1 MPMTRRI
8 VLLNALLIAGALLT
22 FGASAHGFLVRAV
35 PNDRAVLERSPARV
49 QYWFSESLEPAF
61 SSLTVRTPAGE
72 VIAEGGSDPDNSALL
87 TASLPPNLPDG
98 AYIADLRLAFASDGH
113 VIAETRVFF
122 VGAEVAGIGSGV
134 DASVNVIEAIWRAL
148 TAIGLIVSFGTVGL
162 YAWVLRPAWGSAA
175 HPAGGL
181 PPRVMNRLEL
191 ILAVA
196 LGVTLAAQI
205 AALLQQTMT
214 FFGVD
219 FGLVMSQS
227 LWGVVRSS
235 TFFGQV
241 WTARML
247 VVGLVAIMIAAG
259 WINRR
264 SQPELTRPMWSAA
277 VWGLALALGSMSV
290 VSHAPGS
297 RAAAWAAVFND
308 WAHLL
313 TIALWVGGLIA
324 LAAVLPAALRPLDR
338 EPARKALLA
347 ALRRFSPLAAAC
359 LFIVIATGAFSASLW
374 VRPADL
380 VTSTYGVTLLVKVA
394 LVAALI
400 GVGALHHAA
409 LNPLRFERWAGW
421 VERLGGWRR
430 TLPIEAAFGVLAVAG
445 AGWLTATPVPVPP
458 DALVAVAPL
467 AAEQTVDDLTIALS
481 ISPGGPGVNTFDVT
495 VNRGGEPVTDAR
507 VTMQA
512 ASPLRDVRGPWSALQ
527 PLDSGGY
534 TTVNADI
541 DREGLWWTLIDIA
554 TPDGETTRAAFTFD
568 VQPDAAVDATI
579 PLNVVQAGALA
590 LAIAALIAALRP
602 AWRALYRRLDLSPQ
616 AVTIAIVA
624 LIGSSAALLAGY
636 AFIAAENER
645 YFATINPPPQFINPT
660 LPDAESLERG
670 AELFASACAAWTPDS
685 PGWEALAL
693 RLDRTRD
700 EELFAFTRD
709 GFRGLPPCDTLS
721 DAQRWDVV
729 NYARF
734 VLRSG

>member
-1 MPMTRRI
+1 MTRRI
-8 VLLNALLIAGALLT
+8 LLLT
-22 FGASAHGFLVRAV
+22 VLVISGGLLSFGASAHGFLVRAV

-61 SSLTVRTPAGE
+61 SSLTVRTPSGE
-72 VIAEGGSDPDNSALL
+72 VIAEGGSDPDNTALL
-87 TASLPPNLPDG
+87 SATLPPNLPDG

-122 VGAEVAGIGSGV
+122 VGAEVAGVGSGV
-134 DASVNVIEAIWRAL
+134 ETGVNVIEAVWRAL
-148 TAIGLIVSFGTVGL
+148 TAIGLIVSFGAAGL

-175 HPAGGL
+175 HPAGAL
-181 PPRVMNRLEL
+181 PPRVMNRLTL
-191 ILAVA
+191 ILAVG
-196 LGVTLAAQI
+196 LGLTIIVQI
-205 AALLQQTMT
+205 AALLQQAVT

-219 FGLVMSQS
+219 FGLVLSQS

-247 VVGLVAIMIAAG
+247 VVMLCAVMIAAAF
-259 WINRR
+259 INRR

-277 VWGLALALGSMSV
+277 VWGLALALGSLSV

-297 RAAAWAAVFND
+297 RAAAWAAVIND

-324 LAAVLPAALRPLDR
+324 LVAVLPAALRPLDR
-338 EPARKALLA
+338 ESARKALLA

-359 LFIVIATGAFSASLW
+359 LFIVVATGVFSASLW
-374 VRPADL
+374 VRPASL
-380 VTSTYGVTLLVKVA
+380 VASSYGLSLLVKVA

-409 LNPLRFERWAGW
+409 LNPQRFERWAGW
-421 VERLGGWRR
+421 VDRLGGWRR
-430 TLPIEAAFGVLAVAG
+430 TLRIEAAFGVLALVG

-458 DALVAVAPL
+458 DALIAVAPL
-467 AAEQTVDDLTIALS
+467 TAEQTVDGLTVSLS
-481 ISPGGPGVNTFDVT
+481 ISPGGPGINTYDATVT
-495 VNRGGEPVTDAR
+495 RGGVPVTGAR
-507 VTMQA
+507 VTIQA
-512 ASPLRDVRGPWSALQ
+512 ASPERDMRAPWSAFE
-527 PLDSGGY
+527 PLDNGGY
-534 TTVNADI
+534 ATVNADI
-541 DREGLWWTLIDIA
+541 DRDGMWWTLIDVT
-554 TPDGETTRAAFTFD
+554 TPDGETARAAFTFD
-568 VQPDAAVDATI
+568 VTSDATI
-579 PLNVVQAGALA
+579 EAAIPLNPAQAGALV

-602 AWRALYRRLDLSPQ
+602 VWRALHRRLDLSPQ
-616 AVTIAIVA
+616 AVTLVIVT
-624 LIGSSAALLAGY
+624 LIGSGAALLAGY

-645 YFATINPPPQFINPT
+645 YLDTVNPPPQIVNPT
-660 LPDAESLERG
+660 LPDAGSLGRG
-670 AELFASACAAWTPDS
+670 AVLFDSACAGWIPDS
-685 PGWEALAL
+685 PGWEALTA

-700 EELFAFTRD
+700 EELFVFTRD
-709 GFRGLPPCDTLS
+709 GFRGLPPCATLT

-734 VLRSG
+734 VLRTG

>member
-1 MPMTRRI
+1 MTRRI
-8 VLLNALLIAGALLT
+8 LLLT
-22 FGASAHGFLVRAV
+22 VLVISGGLLSFGASAHGFLVRAV

-61 SSLTVRTPAGE
+61 SSLTVRTPSGE
-72 VIAEGGSDPDNSALL
+72 VIAEGGSDPDNTALL
-87 TASLPPNLPDG
+87 SATLPPNLPDG

-122 VGAEVAGIGSGV
+122 VGAEVAGVGSGV
-134 DASVNVIEAIWRAL
+134 ETGVNVIEAVWRAL
-148 TAIGLIVSFGTVGL
+148 TAIGLIVSFGAAGL

-175 HPAGGL
+175 HPAGAL
-181 PPRVMNRLEL
+181 PPRVMNRLTL
-191 ILAVA
+191 ILAVG
-196 LGVTLAAQI
+196 LGLTIIVQI
-205 AALLQQTMT
+205 AALLQQAVT

-219 FGLVMSQS
+219 FGLVLSQS

-247 VVGLVAIMIAAG
+247 VVMLCAVMIAAAF
-259 WINRR
+259 INRR

-277 VWGLALALGSMSV
+277 VWGLALALGSLSV

-297 RAAAWAAVFND
+297 RAAAWAAVIND

-324 LAAVLPAALRPLDR
+324 LVAVLPAALRPLDR
-338 EPARKALLA
+338 ESARKALLA

-359 LFIVIATGAFSASLW
+359 LFIVVATGVFSASLW
-374 VRPADL
+374 VRPASL
-380 VTSTYGVTLLVKVA
+380 VASSYGLSLLVKVA

-409 LNPLRFERWAGW
+409 LNPQRFERWAGW
-421 VERLGGWRR
+421 VDRLGGWRR
-430 TLPIEAAFGVLAVAG
+430 TLRIEAAFGVLALAG

-458 DALVAVAPL
+458 DALIAVAPL
-467 AAEQTVDDLTIALS
+467 TAEQTVDGLTVSLS
-481 ISPGGPGVNTFDVT
+481 ISPGGPGINTYDATVT
-495 VNRGGEPVTDAR
+495 RGGVPVTGAR
-507 VTMQA
+507 VTIQA
-512 ASPLRDVRGPWSALQ
+512 ASPERDMRAPWSAFE
-527 PLDSGGY
+527 PLDNGGY
-534 TTVNADI
+534 ATVNADI
-541 DREGLWWTLIDIA
+541 DRDGVWWTLIDVT
-554 TPDGETTRAAFTFD
+554 TPDGETARAAFTFD
-568 VQPDAAVDATI
+568 VTSDATI
-579 PLNVVQAGALA
+579 EAAIPLNPAQAGALV

-602 AWRALYRRLDLSPQ
+602 VWRALHRRLDLSPQ
-616 AVTIAIVA
+616 AVTLVIVT
-624 LIGSSAALLAGY
+624 LIGSGAALLAGY

-645 YFATINPPPQFINPT
+645 YLDTVNPPPQIVNPT
-660 LPDAESLERG
+660 LPDAGSLGRG
-670 AELFASACAAWTPDS
+670 AVLFDSACAGWIPDS
-685 PGWEALAL
+685 SGWEALTA

-709 GFRGLPPCDTLS
+709 GFRGLPPCATLT

-734 VLRSG
+734 VLRTG

>member
-1 MPMTRRI
+1 MTRRI
-8 VLLNALLIAGALLT
+8 LLLT
-22 FGASAHGFLVRAV
+22 VLVISGGLLSFGASAHGFLVRAV

-61 SSLTVRTPAGE
+61 SSLTVRTPSGE
-72 VIAEGGSDPDNSALL
+72 VIAEGGSDPDNTALL
-87 TASLPPNLPDG
+87 SATLPPNLPDG

-122 VGAEVAGIGSGV
+122 VGAEVAGVGSGV
-134 DASVNVIEAIWRAL
+134 ETGVNVIEAVWRAL
-148 TAIGLIVSFGTVGL
+148 TAIGLIVSFGAAGL

-175 HPAGGL
+175 HPAGAL
-181 PPRVMNRLEL
+181 PPRVMNRLTL
-191 ILAVA
+191 ILAVG
-196 LGVTLAAQI
+196 LGLTIIVQI
-205 AALLQQTMT
+205 AALLQQAVT

-219 FGLVMSQS
+219 FGLVLSQS

-247 VVGLVAIMIAAG
+247 VVMLCAVMIAAAF
-259 WINRR
+259 INRR

-277 VWGLALALGSMSV
+277 VWGLALALGSLSV

-297 RAAAWAAVFND
+297 RAAAWAAVIND

-324 LAAVLPAALRPLDR
+324 LVAVLPAALRPLDR
-338 EPARKALLA
+338 ESARKALLA

-359 LFIVIATGAFSASLW
+359 LFIVVATGVFSASLW
-374 VRPADL
+374 VRPASL
-380 VTSTYGVTLLVKVA
+380 VASSYGLSLLVKVA

-409 LNPLRFERWAGW
+409 LNPQRFERWAGW
-421 VERLGGWRR
+421 VDRLGGWRR
-430 TLPIEAAFGVLAVAG
+430 TLRIEAAFGVLALVG

-458 DALVAVAPL
+458 DALIAVAPL
-467 AAEQTVDDLTIALS
+467 TAEQTVDGLTVSLS
-481 ISPGGPGVNTFDVT
+481 ISPGGPGINTYDATVT
-495 VNRGGEPVTDAR
+495 RGGVPVTGAR
-507 VTMQA
+507 VTIQA
-512 ASPLRDVRGPWSALQ
+512 ASPERDMRAPWSAFE
-527 PLDSGGY
+527 PLDNGGY
-534 TTVNADI
+534 ATVNADI
-541 DREGLWWTLIDIA
+541 DRDGMWWTLIDVT
-554 TPDGETTRAAFTFD
+554 TPDGETARAAFTFD
-568 VQPDAAVDATI
+568 VTSDATI
-579 PLNVVQAGALA
+579 EAAIPLNPAQAGALV

-602 AWRALYRRLDLSPQ
+602 VWRALHRRLDLSPQ
-616 AVTIAIVA
+616 AVTLVIVT
-624 LIGSSAALLAGY
+624 LIGSGAALLAGY

-645 YFATINPPPQFINPT
+645 YLDTVNPPPQIVNPT
-660 LPDAESLERG
+660 LPDAGSLGRG
-670 AELFASACAAWTPDS
+670 AVLFDSACAGWIPDS
-685 PGWEALAL
+685 SGWEALTA

-700 EELFAFTRD
+700 EELFVFTRD
-709 GFRGLPPCDTLS
+709 GFRGLPPCATLT

-734 VLRSG
+734 VLRTG

>member
-1 MPMTRRI
+1 MTRRI
-8 VLLNALLIAGALLT
+8 LLLT
-22 FGASAHGFLVRAV
+22 VLVISGGLLSFGASAHGFLVRAV

-61 SSLTVRTPAGE
+61 SSLTVRTPSGE
-72 VIAEGGSDPDNSALL
+72 VIAEGGSDPDNTALL
-87 TASLPPNLPDG
+87 SATLPPNLPDG

-122 VGAEVAGIGSGV
+122 VGAEVAGVGSGV
-134 DASVNVIEAIWRAL
+134 ETGVNVIEAVWRAL
-148 TAIGLIVSFGTVGL
+148 TAIGLIVSFGAAGL

-175 HPAGGL
+175 HPAGAL
-181 PPRVMNRLEL
+181 PPRVMNRLTL
-191 ILAVA
+191 ILAVG
-196 LGVTLAAQI
+196 LGLTIIVQI
-205 AALLQQTMT
+205 AALLQQAVT

-219 FGLVMSQS
+219 FGLVLSQS

-247 VVGLVAIMIAAG
+247 VVMLCAVMIAAAF
-259 WINRR
+259 INRR

-277 VWGLALALGSMSV
+277 VWGLALALGSLSV

-297 RAAAWAAVFND
+297 RAAAWAAVIND

-324 LAAVLPAALRPLDR
+324 LVAVLPAALRPLDR
-338 EPARKALLA
+338 ESARKALLA

-359 LFIVIATGAFSASLW
+359 LFIVVATGVFSASLW
-374 VRPADL
+374 VRPASL
-380 VTSTYGVTLLVKVA
+380 VASSYGLSLLVKIA

-409 LNPLRFERWAGW
+409 LNPQRFERWAGW
-421 VERLGGWRR
+421 VDRLGGWRH
-430 TLPIEAAFGVLAVAG
+430 TLRIEAAFGVLALVG

-458 DALVAVAPL
+458 DALIAVAPL
-467 AAEQTVDDLTIALS
+467 TAEQTVDGLTVSLS
-481 ISPGGPGVNTFDVT
+481 ISPGGPGINTYDATVT
-495 VNRGGEPVTDAR
+495 RGGVPVTGAR
-507 VTMQA
+507 VTIQA
-512 ASPLRDVRGPWSALQ
+512 ASPERDMRAPWSAFE
-527 PLDSGGY
+527 PLDNGGY
-534 TTVNADI
+534 ATVNADI
-541 DREGLWWTLIDIA
+541 DRDGMWWTLIDVT
-554 TPDGETTRAAFTFD
+554 TPDGETARAAFTFD
-568 VQPDAAVDATI
+568 VTSDATI
-579 PLNVVQAGALA
+579 EAAIPLNPAQAGALV

-602 AWRALYRRLDLSPQ
+602 VWRALHRRLDLSPQ
-616 AVTIAIVA
+616 AVTLVIVT
-624 LIGSSAALLAGY
+624 LIGSGAALLAGY

-645 YFATINPPPQFINPT
+645 YLDTVNPPPQIVNPT
-660 LPDAESLERG
+660 LPDAGSLGRG
-670 AELFASACAAWTPDS
+670 AVLFDSACAGWIPDS
-685 PGWEALAL
+685 SGWEALTA

-709 GFRGLPPCDTLS
+709 GFRGLPPCATLT

-734 VLRSG
+734 VLRTG

>member
-1 MPMTRRI
+1 MTRRI
-8 VLLNALLIAGALLT
+8 LLLT
-22 FGASAHGFLVRAV
+22 VLVISGGLLSFGASAHGFLVRAV

-61 SSLTVRTPAGE
+61 SSLTVRTPSGE
-72 VIAEGGSDPDNSALL
+72 VIAEGGSDPDNTALL
-87 TASLPPNLPDG
+87 SATLPPNLPDG

-122 VGAEVAGIGSGV
+122 VGAEVAGVGSGV
-134 DASVNVIEAIWRAL
+134 ETGVNVIEAVWRAL
-148 TAIGLIVSFGTVGL
+148 TAIGLIVSFGAAGL

-175 HPAGGL
+175 HPAGAL
-181 PPRVMNRLEL
+181 PPRVMNRLTL
-191 ILAVA
+191 ILAVG
-196 LGVTLAAQI
+196 LGLTIIVQI
-205 AALLQQTMT
+205 AALLQQAVT

-219 FGLVMSQS
+219 FGLVLSQS

-247 VVGLVAIMIAAG
+247 VVMLCAVMIAAAF
-259 WINRR
+259 INRR

-277 VWGLALALGSMSV
+277 VWGLALALGSLSV

-297 RAAAWAAVFND
+297 RAAAWAAVIND

-324 LAAVLPAALRPLDR
+324 LVAVLPAALRPLDR
-338 EPARKALLA
+338 ESARKALLA

-359 LFIVIATGAFSASLW
+359 LFIVVATGVFSASLW
-374 VRPADL
+374 VRPASL
-380 VTSTYGVTLLVKVA
+380 VASSYGLSLLVKVA

-409 LNPLRFERWAGW
+409 LNPQRFERWAGW
-421 VERLGGWRR
+421 VDRLGGWRR
-430 TLPIEAAFGVLAVAG
+430 TLRIEAAFGVLALVG

-458 DALVAVAPL
+458 DALIAVAPL
-467 AAEQTVDDLTIALS
+467 TAEQTVDGLTVSLS
-481 ISPGGPGVNTFDVT
+481 ISPGGPGINTYDATVT
-495 VNRGGEPVTDAR
+495 RGGVPVTGAR
-507 VTMQA
+507 VTIQA
-512 ASPLRDVRGPWSALQ
+512 ASPERDMRAPWSAFE
-527 PLDSGGY
+527 PLDNGGY
-534 TTVNADI
+534 ATVNADI
-541 DREGLWWTLIDIA
+541 DRDGVWWTLIDVA
-554 TPDGETTRAAFTFD
+554 TPDGETARAAFTFD
-568 VQPDAAVDATI
+568 VTSDATI
-579 PLNVVQAGALA
+579 EAAIPLNPAQAGALV

-602 AWRALYRRLDLSPQ
+602 VWRALHRRLDLSPQ
-616 AVTIAIVA
+616 AVTLVIVT
-624 LIGSSAALLAGY
+624 LIGSGAALLAGY

-645 YFATINPPPQFINPT
+645 YLDTVNPPPQIVNPT
-660 LPDAESLERG
+660 LPDAGSLGRG
-670 AELFASACAAWTPDS
+670 AVLFDSACAGWIPDS
-685 PGWEALAL
+685 PGWEALTA

-700 EELFAFTRD
+700 EELFVFTRD
-709 GFRGLPPCDTLS
+709 GFRGLPPCATLT

-734 VLRSG
+734 VLRTG

>member
-1 MPMTRRI
+1 MTRRI
-8 VLLNALLIAGALLT
+8 LLLT
-22 FGASAHGFLVRAV
+22 VLVISGGLLSFGASAHGFLVRAV

-61 SSLTVRTPAGE
+61 SSLTVRTPSGE
-72 VIAEGGSDPDNSALL
+72 VIAEGGSDPDNTALL
-87 TASLPPNLPDG
+87 SATLPPNLPDG

-122 VGAEVAGIGSGV
+122 VGAEVAGVGSGV
-134 DASVNVIEAIWRAL
+134 ETGVNVIEAVWRAL
-148 TAIGLIVSFGTVGL
+148 TAIGLIVSFGAAGL

-175 HPAGGL
+175 HPAGAL
-181 PPRVMNRLEL
+181 PPRVMNRLTL
-191 ILAVA
+191 ILAVG
-196 LGVTLAAQI
+196 LGLTIIVQI
-205 AALLQQTMT
+205 AALLQQAVT

-219 FGLVMSQS
+219 FGLVLSQS

-247 VVGLVAIMIAAG
+247 VVMLCAVMIAAAF
-259 WINRR
+259 INRR

-277 VWGLALALGSMSV
+277 VWGLALALGSLSV

-297 RAAAWAAVFND
+297 RAAAWAAVIND

-324 LAAVLPAALRPLDR
+324 LVAVLPAALRPLDR
-338 EPARKALLA
+338 ESARKALLA

-359 LFIVIATGAFSASLW
+359 LFIVVATGVFSASLW
-374 VRPADL
+374 VRPASL
-380 VTSTYGVTLLVKVA
+380 VASSYGLSLLVKVA

-409 LNPLRFERWAGW
+409 LNPQRFERWAGW
-421 VERLGGWRR
+421 VDRLGGWRR
-430 TLPIEAAFGVLAVAG
+430 TLRIEAAFGVLALAG

-458 DALVAVAPL
+458 DALIAVAPL
-467 AAEQTVDDLTIALS
+467 TAEQTVDGLTVSLS
-481 ISPGGPGVNTFDVT
+481 ISPGGPGINTYDATVT
-495 VNRGGEPVTDAR
+495 RGGVPVTGAR
-507 VTMQA
+507 VTIQA
-512 ASPLRDVRGPWSALQ
+512 ASPERDMRAPWSAFE
-527 PLDSGGY
+527 PLDNGGY
-534 TTVNADI
+534 ATVNADI
-541 DREGLWWTLIDIA
+541 DRDGMWWTLIDVT
-554 TPDGETTRAAFTFD
+554 TPDGETARAAFTFD
-568 VQPDAAVDATI
+568 VTSDATI
-579 PLNVVQAGALA
+579 EAAIPLNPAQAGALV

-602 AWRALYRRLDLSPQ
+602 VWRALHRRLDLSPQ
-616 AVTIAIVA
+616 AVTLVIVT
-624 LIGSSAALLAGY
+624 LIGSGAALLAGY

-645 YFATINPPPQFINPT
+645 YLDTVNPPPQIVNPT
-660 LPDAESLERG
+660 LPDAGSLGRG
-670 AELFASACAAWTPDS
+670 AVLFDSACAGWIPDS
-685 PGWEALAL
+685 SGWEALTA

-709 GFRGLPPCDTLS
+709 GFRGLPPCATLT

-734 VLRSG
+734 VLRTG

>member
-1 MPMTRRI
+1 MTRRI
-8 VLLNALLIAGALLT
+8 LLLT
-22 FGASAHGFLVRAV
+22 VLVISGGLLSFGASAHGFLVRAV

-61 SSLTVRTPAGE
+61 SSLTVRTPSGE
-72 VIAEGGSDPDNSALL
+72 VIAEGGSDPDNTALL
-87 TASLPPNLPDG
+87 SATLPPNLPDG

-122 VGAEVAGIGSGV
+122 VGAEVAGVGSGV
-134 DASVNVIEAIWRAL
+134 ETGVNVIEAVWRAL
-148 TAIGLIVSFGTVGL
+148 TAIGLIVSFGAAGL

-175 HPAGGL
+175 HPAGAL
-181 PPRVMNRLEL
+181 PPRVMNRLTL
-191 ILAVA
+191 ILAVG
-196 LGVTLAAQI
+196 LGLTIIVQI
-205 AALLQQTMT
+205 AALLQQAVT

-219 FGLVMSQS
+219 FGLVLSQS

-247 VVGLVAIMIAAG
+247 VVMLCAVMIAAAF
-259 WINRR
+259 INRR

-277 VWGLALALGSMSV
+277 VWGLALALGSLSV

-297 RAAAWAAVFND
+297 RAAAWAAVIND

-324 LAAVLPAALRPLDR
+324 LVAVLPAALRPLDR
-338 EPARKALLA
+338 ESARKALLA

-359 LFIVIATGAFSASLW
+359 LFIVVATGVFSASLW
-374 VRPADL
+374 VRPASL
-380 VTSTYGVTLLVKVA
+380 VASSYGLSLLVKVA

-409 LNPLRFERWAGW
+409 LNPQRFERWAGW
-421 VERLGGWRR
+421 VDRLGGWRH
-430 TLPIEAAFGVLAVAG
+430 TLRIEAAFGVLALAG

-458 DALVAVAPL
+458 DALIAVAPL
-467 AAEQTVDDLTIALS
+467 TAEQTVDGLTVSLS
-481 ISPGGPGVNTFDVT
+481 ISPGGPGINTYDATVT
-495 VNRGGEPVTDAR
+495 RGGVPVTGAR
-507 VTMQA
+507 VTIQA
-512 ASPLRDVRGPWSALQ
+512 ASPERDMRAPWSAFE
-527 PLDSGGY
+527 PLDNGGY
-534 TTVNADI
+534 ATVNADI
-541 DREGLWWTLIDIA
+541 DRDGVWWTLIDVT
-554 TPDGETTRAAFTFD
+554 TPDGETARAAFTFD
-568 VQPDAAVDATI
+568 VTSDATI
-579 PLNVVQAGALA
+579 EAAIPLNPAQAGALV

-602 AWRALYRRLDLSPQ
+602 VWRALHRRLDLSPQ
-616 AVTIAIVA
+616 AVTLVIVT
-624 LIGSSAALLAGY
+624 LIGSGAALLAGY

-645 YFATINPPPQFINPT
+645 YLDTVNPPPQIVNPT
-660 LPDAESLERG
+660 LPDAGSLGRG
-670 AELFASACAAWTPDS
+670 AVLFDSACAGWIPDS
-685 PGWEALAL
+685 SGWEALTA

-709 GFRGLPPCDTLS
+709 GFRGLPPCATLT

-734 VLRSG
+734 VLRTG

>member
-1 MPMTRRI
+1 MTRRI
-8 VLLNALLIAGALLT
+8 LLLT
-22 FGASAHGFLVRAV
+22 VLVISGGLLSFGASAHGFLVRAV

-61 SSLTVRTPAGE
+61 SSLTVRTPSGE
-72 VIAEGGSDPDNSALL
+72 VIAEGGSDPDNTALL
-87 TASLPPNLPDG
+87 SATLPPNLPDG

-122 VGAEVAGIGSGV
+122 VGAEVAGVGSGV
-134 DASVNVIEAIWRAL
+134 ETGVNVIEAVWRAL
-148 TAIGLIVSFGTVGL
+148 TAIGLIVSFGAAGL

-175 HPAGGL
+175 HPAGAL
-181 PPRVMNRLEL
+181 PPRVMNRLTL
-191 ILAVA
+191 ILAVG
-196 LGVTLAAQI
+196 LGLTIIVQI
-205 AALLQQTMT
+205 AALLQQAVT

-219 FGLVMSQS
+219 FGLVLSQS

-247 VVGLVAIMIAAG
+247 VVMLCAVMIAAAF
-259 WINRR
+259 INRR

-277 VWGLALALGSMSV
+277 VWGLALALGSLSV

-297 RAAAWAAVFND
+297 RAAAWAAVIND

-324 LAAVLPAALRPLDR
+324 LVAVLPAALRPLDR
-338 EPARKALLA
+338 ESARKALLA

-359 LFIVIATGAFSASLW
+359 LFIVVATGVFSASLW
-374 VRPADL
+374 VRPASL
-380 VTSTYGVTLLVKVA
+380 VASSYGLSLLVKVA

-409 LNPLRFERWAGW
+409 LNPQRFERWAGW
-421 VERLGGWRR
+421 VDRLGGWRH
-430 TLPIEAAFGVLAVAG
+430 TLRIEAAFGVLALVG

-458 DALVAVAPL
+458 DALIAVAPL
-467 AAEQTVDDLTIALS
+467 TAEQTVDGLTVSLS
-481 ISPGGPGVNTFDVT
+481 ISPGGPGINTYDATVT
-495 VNRGGEPVTDAR
+495 RGGVPVTGAR
-507 VTMQA
+507 VTIQA
-512 ASPLRDVRGPWSALQ
+512 ASPERDMRAPWSAFE
-527 PLDSGGY
+527 PLDNGGY
-534 TTVNADI
+534 ATVNADI
-541 DREGLWWTLIDIA
+541 DRDGMWWTLIDVT
-554 TPDGETTRAAFTFD
+554 TPDGETARAAFTFD
-568 VQPDAAVDATI
+568 VTSDATI
-579 PLNVVQAGALA
+579 EAAIPLNPAQAGALV

-602 AWRALYRRLDLSPQ
+602 VWRALHRRLDLSPQ
-616 AVTIAIVA
+616 AVTLVIVT
-624 LIGSSAALLAGY
+624 LIGSGAALLAGY

-645 YFATINPPPQFINPT
+645 YLDTVNPPPQIVNPT
-660 LPDAESLERG
+660 LPDAGSLGRG
-670 AELFASACAAWTPDS
+670 AVLFDSACAGWIPDS
-685 PGWEALAL
+685 SGWEALTA

-709 GFRGLPPCDTLS
+709 GFRGLPPCATLT

-734 VLRSG
+734 VLRTG

>member
-1 MPMTRRI
+1 MTRRI
-8 VLLNALLIAGALLT
+8 LLLT
-22 FGASAHGFLVRAV
+22 VLVISGGLLSFRASAHGFLVRAV

-61 SSLTVRTPAGE
+61 SSLTVRTPSGE
-72 VIAEGGSDPDNSALL
+72 VIAEGGSDPDNTALL
-87 TASLPPNLPDG
+87 SATLPPNLPDG

-122 VGAEVAGIGSGV
+122 VGAEVAGVGSGV
-134 DASVNVIEAIWRAL
+134 ETGVNVIEAVWRAL
-148 TAIGLIVSFGTVGL
+148 TAIGLIVSFGAAGL

-175 HPAGGL
+175 HPAGAL
-181 PPRVMNRLEL
+181 PPRVMNRLTL
-191 ILAVA
+191 ILAVG
-196 LGVTLAAQI
+196 LGLTIIVQI
-205 AALLQQTMT
+205 AALLQQAVT

-219 FGLVMSQS
+219 FGLVLSQS

-247 VVGLVAIMIAAG
+247 VVMLCAVMIAAAF
-259 WINRR
+259 INRR

-277 VWGLALALGSMSV
+277 VWGLALALGSLSV

-297 RAAAWAAVFND
+297 RAAAWAAVIND

-324 LAAVLPAALRPLDR
+324 LVAVLPAALRPLDR
-338 EPARKALLA
+338 ESARKALLA

-359 LFIVIATGAFSASLW
+359 LFIVVATGVFSASLW
-374 VRPADL
+374 VRPASL
-380 VTSTYGVTLLVKVA
+380 VASSYGLSLLVKIA

-409 LNPLRFERWAGW
+409 LNPQRFERWAGW
-421 VERLGGWRR
+421 VDRLGGWRH
-430 TLPIEAAFGVLAVAG
+430 TLRIEAAFGVLALAG

-458 DALVAVAPL
+458 DALIAVAPL
-467 AAEQTVDDLTIALS
+467 TAEQTVDGLTVSLS
-481 ISPGGPGVNTFDVT
+481 ISPGGPGINTYDATVT
-495 VNRGGEPVTDAR
+495 RGGVPVTGAR
-507 VTMQA
+507 VTIQA
-512 ASPLRDVRGPWSALQ
+512 ASPERDMRAPWSAFE
-527 PLDSGGY
+527 PLDNGGY
-534 TTVNADI
+534 ATVNADI
-541 DREGLWWTLIDIA
+541 DRDGVWWTLIDVT
-554 TPDGETTRAAFTFD
+554 TPDGETARAAFTFD
-568 VQPDAAVDATI
+568 VTSDATI
-579 PLNVVQAGALA
+579 EAAIPLNPAQAGALV

-602 AWRALYRRLDLSPQ
+602 VWRALHRRLDLSPQ
-616 AVTIAIVA
+616 AVTLVIVT
-624 LIGSSAALLAGY
+624 LIGSGAALLAGY

-645 YFATINPPPQFINPT
+645 YLDTVNPPPQIVNPT
-660 LPDAESLERG
+660 RPDAGSLGRG
-670 AELFASACAAWTPDS
+670 AVLFDSACAGWIPDS
-685 PGWEALAL
+685 PGWEALTA

-700 EELFAFTRD
+700 EELFVFTRD
-709 GFRGLPPCDTLS
+709 GFRGLPPCATLT

-734 VLRSG
+734 VLRTG

>member
-1 MPMTRRI
+1 MTRRI
-8 VLLNALLIAGALLT
+8 LLLT
-22 FGASAHGFLVRAV
+22 VLVISGGLLSFGASAHGFLVRAV

-61 SSLTVRTPAGE
+61 SSLTVRTPSGE
-72 VIAEGGSDPDNSALL
+72 VIAEGGSDPDNTALL
-87 TASLPPNLPDG
+87 SATLPPNLPDG

-122 VGAEVAGIGSGV
+122 VGAEVAGVGSGV
-134 DASVNVIEAIWRAL
+134 ETGVNVIEAVWRAL
-148 TAIGLIVSFGTVGL
+148 TAIGLIVSFGAAGL

-175 HPAGGL
+175 HPAGAL
-181 PPRVMNRLEL
+181 PPRVMNRLTL
-191 ILAVA
+191 ILAVG
-196 LGVTLAAQI
+196 LGLTIIVQI
-205 AALLQQTMT
+205 AALLQQAVT

-219 FGLVMSQS
+219 FGLVLSQS

-247 VVGLVAIMIAAG
+247 VVMLCAVMIAAAF
-259 WINRR
+259 INRR

-277 VWGLALALGSMSV
+277 VWGLALALGSLSV

-297 RAAAWAAVFND
+297 RAAAWAAVIND

-324 LAAVLPAALRPLDR
+324 LVAVLPAALRPLDR
-338 EPARKALLA
+338 ESARKALLA

-359 LFIVIATGAFSASLW
+359 LFIVVATGVFSASLW
-374 VRPADL
+374 VRPASL
-380 VTSTYGVTLLVKVA
+380 VASSYGLSLLVKVA

-409 LNPLRFERWAGW
+409 LNPQRFERWAGW
-421 VERLGGWRR
+421 VDRLGGWRR
-430 TLPIEAAFGVLAVAG
+430 TLRIEAAFGVLALVG

-458 DALVAVAPL
+458 DALIAVAPL
-467 AAEQTVDDLTIALS
+467 TAEQTVDGLTVSLS
-481 ISPGGPGVNTFDVT
+481 ISPGGPGINTYDATVT
-495 VNRGGEPVTDAR
+495 RGGVPVTGAR
-507 VTMQA
+507 VTIQA
-512 ASPLRDVRGPWSALQ
+512 ASPERDMRAPWSAFE
-527 PLDSGGY
+527 PLDNGGY
-534 TTVNADI
+534 ATVNADI
-541 DREGLWWTLIDIA
+541 DRDGVWWTLIDVT
-554 TPDGETTRAAFTFD
+554 TPDGETARAAFTFD
-568 VQPDAAVDATI
+568 VTSDATI
-579 PLNVVQAGALA
+579 EAAIPLNPAQAGALV

-602 AWRALYRRLDLSPQ
+602 VWRALHRRLDLSPQ
-616 AVTIAIVA
+616 AVTLVIVT
-624 LIGSSAALLAGY
+624 LIGSGAALLAGY

-645 YFATINPPPQFINPT
+645 YLDTVNPPPQIVNPT
-660 LPDAESLERG
+660 LPDAGSLGRG
-670 AELFASACAAWTPDS
+670 AVLFDSACAGWIPDS
-685 PGWEALAL
+685 PGWEALTA

-700 EELFAFTRD
+700 EELFVFTRD
-709 GFRGLPPCDTLS
+709 GFRGLPPCATLT

-734 VLRSG
+734 VLRTG

>member
-1 MPMTRRI
+1 MTRRT
-8 VLLNALLIAGALLT
+8 VLLTVLLIAGGLLS

-61 SSLTVRTPAGE
+61 SSLTVRTPAGD
-72 VIAEGGSDPDNSALL
+72 VIAEGGSDPDNTALL
-87 TASLPPNLPDG
+87 AATLPPNLPDG

-122 VGAEVAGIGSGV
+122 VGGEVAGVGSGV
-134 DASVNVIEAIWRAL
+134 DASVNVVEAVWRAL
-148 TAIGLIVSFGTVGL
+148 TAIGLIVSFGAVGL

-175 HPAGGL
+175 HQAGGL
-181 PPRVMNRLEL
+181 PPRVMNRLTL
-191 ILAVA
+191 ILAA
-196 LGVTLAAQI
+196 GLGMTIAAQI
-205 AALLQQTMT
+205 AALLQQSVT

-219 FGLVMSQS
+219 FGLVLSQS

-247 VVGLVAIMIAAG
+247 VIVVCVVMIAAA

-324 LAAVLPAALRPLDR
+324 LAAVLPEALRPLDR
-338 EPARKALLA
+338 EAARKALLA

-359 LFIVIATGAFSASLW
+359 LFIVIATGVFSASLW

-380 VTSTYGVTLLVKVA
+380 VTSVYGLSLLVKLA

-409 LNPLRFERWAGW
+409 LNPQRFDRWAGW
-421 VERLGGWRR
+421 VERIGGWRR
-430 TLPIEAAFGVLAVAG
+430 TLRIEAAFGVLALAG

-458 DALVAVAPL
+458 DALVVVAPL
-467 AAEQTVDDLTIALS
+467 TAQQTVEELSVSLS
-481 ISPGGPGVNTFDVT
+481 ISPGGPGINTFDATVT
-495 VNRGGEPVTDAR
+495 RGGQPVTDAR

-512 ASPLRDVRGPWSALQ
+512 ASPERDVRAPWSPFE

-534 TTVNADI
+534 ATVNADI
-541 DREGLWWTLIDIA
+541 DREGAWWTLIDIA
-554 TPDGETTRAAFTFD
+554 TLDGETTRAAFTFD
-568 VQPDAAVDATI
+568 VEPDAAIEANI
-579 PLNVVQAGALA
+579 PLNLVQAGGLA

-602 AWRALYRRLDLSPQ
+602 VWRALYRRLDLSPQ
-616 AVTIAIVA
+616 AVTIVIVA
-624 LIGSSAALLAGY
+624 LIGSGAALMAGY

-645 YFATINPPPQFINPT
+645 YFATVNPPPQIANPT
-660 LPDAESLERG
+660 LPDAASLERG
-670 AELFASACAAWTPDS
+670 AQLFNSACATWSPES
-685 PGWEALAL
+685 PGWEALAI

-709 GFRGLPPCDTLS
+709 GFRGLPPCDTLT

-734 VLRSG
+734 VLRTG

>member
-1 MPMTRRI
+1 MTRRI
-8 VLLNALLIAGALLT
+8 LLLT
-22 FGASAHGFLVRAV
+22 VLVISGGLLSFGASAHGFLVRAV

-61 SSLTVRTPAGE
+61 SSLTVRTPSGE
-72 VIAEGGSDPDNSALL
+72 VIAEGGSDPDNTALL
-87 TASLPPNLPDG
+87 SATLPPNLPDG

-122 VGAEVAGIGSGV
+122 VGAEVAGVGSGV
-134 DASVNVIEAIWRAL
+134 ETGVNVIEAVWRAL
-148 TAIGLIVSFGTVGL
+148 TAIGLIVSFGAAGL

-175 HPAGGL
+175 HPAGAL
-181 PPRVMNRLEL
+181 PPRVMNRLTL
-191 ILAVA
+191 ILAVG
-196 LGVTLAAQI
+196 LGLTIIVQI
-205 AALLQQTMT
+205 AALLQQAVT

-219 FGLVMSQS
+219 FGLVLSQS

-247 VVGLVAIMIAAG
+247 VVMLCAVMIAAAF
-259 WINRR
+259 INRR

-277 VWGLALALGSMSV
+277 VWGLALALGSLSV

-297 RAAAWAAVFND
+297 RAAAWAAVIND

-324 LAAVLPAALRPLDR
+324 LVAVLPAALRPLDR
-338 EPARKALLA
+338 ESARKALLA

-359 LFIVIATGAFSASLW
+359 LFIVVATGVFSASLW
-374 VRPADL
+374 VRPASL
-380 VTSTYGVTLLVKVA
+380 VASSYGLSLLVKVA

-409 LNPLRFERWAGW
+409 LNPQRFERWAGW
-421 VERLGGWRR
+421 VDRLGGWRH
-430 TLPIEAAFGVLAVAG
+430 TLRIEAAFGVLALAG

-458 DALVAVAPL
+458 DALIAVAPL
-467 AAEQTVDDLTIALS
+467 TAEQTVDGLTVSLS
-481 ISPGGPGVNTFDVT
+481 ISPGGPGINTYDATVT
-495 VNRGGEPVTDAR
+495 RGGVPVTGAR
-507 VTMQA
+507 VTIQA
-512 ASPLRDVRGPWSALQ
+512 ASPERDMRAPWSAFE
-527 PLDSGGY
+527 PLDNGGY
-534 TTVNADI
+534 ATVNADI
-541 DREGLWWTLIDIA
+541 DRDGVWWTLIDVT
-554 TPDGETTRAAFTFD
+554 TPDGETARAAFTFD
-568 VQPDAAVDATI
+568 VTSDATI
-579 PLNVVQAGALA
+579 EAAIPLNPAQAGALV

-602 AWRALYRRLDLSPQ
+602 VWRALHRRLDLSPQ
-616 AVTIAIVA
+616 AVTLVIVT
-624 LIGSSAALLAGY
+624 LIGSGAALLAGY

-645 YFATINPPPQFINPT
+645 YLDTVNPPPQIVNPT
-660 LPDAESLERG
+660 LPDAGSLGRG
-670 AELFASACAAWTPDS
+670 AVLFDSACAGWIPDS
-685 PGWEALAL
+685 PGWEALTA

-709 GFRGLPPCDTLS
+709 GFRGLPPCATLT

-734 VLRSG
+734 VLRTG

>member
-1 MPMTRRI
+1 MTRRI
-8 VLLNALLIAGALLT
+8 LLLT
-22 FGASAHGFLVRAV
+22 VLVISGGLLSFRASAHGFLVRAV

-61 SSLTVRTPAGE
+61 SSLTVRTPSGE
-72 VIAEGGSDPDNSALL
+72 VIAEGGSDPDNTALL
-87 TASLPPNLPDG
+87 SATLPPNLPDG

-122 VGAEVAGIGSGV
+122 VGAEVAGVGSGV
-134 DASVNVIEAIWRAL
+134 ETGVNVIEAVWRAL
-148 TAIGLIVSFGTVGL
+148 TAIGLIVSFGAAGL

-175 HPAGGL
+175 HPAGAL
-181 PPRVMNRLEL
+181 PPRVMNRLTL
-191 ILAVA
+191 ILAVG
-196 LGVTLAAQI
+196 LGLTIIVQI
-205 AALLQQTMT
+205 AALLQQAVT

-219 FGLVMSQS
+219 FGLVLSQS

-247 VVGLVAIMIAAG
+247 VVMLCAVMIAAAF
-259 WINRR
+259 INRR

-277 VWGLALALGSMSV
+277 VWGLALALGSLSV

-297 RAAAWAAVFND
+297 RAAAWAAVIND

-324 LAAVLPAALRPLDR
+324 LVAVLPAALRPLDR
-338 EPARKALLA
+338 ESARKALLA

-359 LFIVIATGAFSASLW
+359 LFIVVATGVFSASLW
-374 VRPADL
+374 VRPASL
-380 VTSTYGVTLLVKVA
+380 VASSYGLSLLVKVA

-409 LNPLRFERWAGW
+409 LNPQRFERWAGW
-421 VERLGGWRR
+421 VDRLGGWRR
-430 TLPIEAAFGVLAVAG
+430 TLRIEAAFGVLALAG

-458 DALVAVAPL
+458 DALIAVAPL
-467 AAEQTVDDLTIALS
+467 TAEQTVDGLTVSLS
-481 ISPGGPGVNTFDVT
+481 ISPGGPGINTYDATVT
-495 VNRGGEPVTDAR
+495 RGGVPVTGAR
-507 VTMQA
+507 VTIQA
-512 ASPLRDVRGPWSALQ
+512 ASPERDMRAPWSAFE
-527 PLDSGGY
+527 PLDNGGY
-534 TTVNADI
+534 ATVNADI
-541 DREGLWWTLIDIA
+541 DRDGVWWTLIDVT
-554 TPDGETTRAAFTFD
+554 TPDGETARAAFTFD
-568 VQPDAAVDATI
+568 VTSDATI
-579 PLNVVQAGALA
+579 EAAIPLNPAQAGALV

-602 AWRALYRRLDLSPQ
+602 VWRALHRRLDLSPQ
-616 AVTIAIVA
+616 AVTLVIVT
-624 LIGSSAALLAGY
+624 LIGSGAALLAGY

-645 YFATINPPPQFINPT
+645 YLDTVNPPPQIVNPT
-660 LPDAESLERG
+660 LPDAGSLGRG
-670 AELFASACAAWTPDS
+670 AVLFDSACAGWIPDS
-685 PGWEALAL
+685 SGWEALTA

-709 GFRGLPPCDTLS
+709 GFRGLPPCATLT

-734 VLRSG
+734 VLRTG

>member
-1 MPMTRRI
+1 MTRRI
-8 VLLNALLIAGALLT
+8 LLLT
-22 FGASAHGFLVRAV
+22 VLVISGGLLSFGASAHGFLVRAV

-61 SSLTVRTPAGE
+61 SSLTVRTPSGE
-72 VIAEGGSDPDNSALL
+72 VIAEGGSDPDNTALL
-87 TASLPPNLPDG
+87 SATLPPNLPDG

-122 VGAEVAGIGSGV
+122 VGAEVAGVGSGV
-134 DASVNVIEAIWRAL
+134 ETGVNVIEAVWRAL
-148 TAIGLIVSFGTVGL
+148 TAIGLIVSFGAAGL

-175 HPAGGL
+175 HPAGAL
-181 PPRVMNRLEL
+181 PPRVMNRLTL
-191 ILAVA
+191 ILAVG
-196 LGVTLAAQI
+196 LGLTIIVQI
-205 AALLQQTMT
+205 AALLQQAVT

-219 FGLVMSQS
+219 FGLVLSQS

-247 VVGLVAIMIAAG
+247 VVMLCAVMIAAAF
-259 WINRR
+259 INRR

-277 VWGLALALGSMSV
+277 VWGLALALGSLSV

-297 RAAAWAAVFND
+297 RAAAWAAVIND

-324 LAAVLPAALRPLDR
+324 LVAVLPAALRPLDR
-338 EPARKALLA
+338 ESARKALLA

-359 LFIVIATGAFSASLW
+359 LFIVVATGVFSASLW
-374 VRPADL
+374 VRPASL
-380 VTSTYGVTLLVKVA
+380 VASSYGLSLLVKIA

-409 LNPLRFERWAGW
+409 LNPQRFERWAGW
-421 VERLGGWRR
+421 VDRLGGWRH
-430 TLPIEAAFGVLAVAG
+430 TLRIEAAFGVLALAG

-458 DALVAVAPL
+458 DALIAVAPL
-467 AAEQTVDDLTIALS
+467 TAEQTVDGLTVSLS
-481 ISPGGPGVNTFDVT
+481 ISPGGPGINTYDATVT
-495 VNRGGEPVTDAR
+495 RGGVPVTGAR
-507 VTMQA
+507 VTIQA
-512 ASPLRDVRGPWSALQ
+512 ASPERDMRAPWSAFE
-527 PLDSGGY
+527 PLDNGGY
-534 TTVNADI
+534 ATVNADI
-541 DREGLWWTLIDIA
+541 DRDGVWWTLIDVT
-554 TPDGETTRAAFTFD
+554 TPDGETARAAFTFD
-568 VQPDAAVDATI
+568 VTSDATI
-579 PLNVVQAGALA
+579 EAAIPLNPAQAGALV

-602 AWRALYRRLDLSPQ
+602 VWRALHRRLDLSPQ
-616 AVTIAIVA
+616 AVTLVIVT
-624 LIGSSAALLAGY
+624 LIGSGAALLAGY

-645 YFATINPPPQFINPT
+645 YLDTVNPPPQIVNPT
-660 LPDAESLERG
+660 LPDAGSLGRG
-670 AELFASACAAWTPDS
+670 AVLFDSACAGWIPDS
-685 PGWEALAL
+685 PGWEALTA

-700 EELFAFTRD
+700 EELFVFTRD
-709 GFRGLPPCDTLS
+709 GFRGLPPCATLT

-734 VLRSG
+734 VLRTG

>member
-1 MPMTRRI
+1 MTRRI
-8 VLLNALLIAGALLT
+8 LLLT
-22 FGASAHGFLVRAV
+22 VLVISGGLLSFGASAHGFLVRAV

-61 SSLTVRTPAGE
+61 SSLTVRTPSGE
-72 VIAEGGSDPDNSALL
+72 VIAEGGSDPDNTALL
-87 TASLPPNLPDG
+87 SATLPPNLPDG

-122 VGAEVAGIGSGV
+122 VGAEVAGVGSGV
-134 DASVNVIEAIWRAL
+134 ETGVNVIEAVWRAL
-148 TAIGLIVSFGTVGL
+148 TAIGLIVSFGAAGL

-175 HPAGGL
+175 HPAGAL
-181 PPRVMNRLEL
+181 PPRVMNRLTL
-191 ILAVA
+191 ILAVG
-196 LGVTLAAQI
+196 LGLTIIVQI
-205 AALLQQTMT
+205 AALLQQAVT

-219 FGLVMSQS
+219 FGLVLSQS

-247 VVGLVAIMIAAG
+247 VVMLCAVMIAAAF
-259 WINRR
+259 INRR

-277 VWGLALALGSMSV
+277 VWGLALALGSLSV

-297 RAAAWAAVFND
+297 RAAAWAAVIND

-324 LAAVLPAALRPLDR
+324 LVAVLPAALRPLDR
-338 EPARKALLA
+338 ESARKALLA

-359 LFIVIATGAFSASLW
+359 LFIVVATGVFSASLW
-374 VRPADL
+374 VRPASL
-380 VTSTYGVTLLVKVA
+380 VASSYGLSLLVKVA

-409 LNPLRFERWAGW
+409 LNPQRFERWAGW
-421 VERLGGWRR
+421 VDRLGGWRR
-430 TLPIEAAFGVLAVAG
+430 TLRIEAAFGVLALAG

-458 DALVAVAPL
+458 DALIAVAPL
-467 AAEQTVDDLTIALS
+467 TAEQTVDGLTVSLS
-481 ISPGGPGVNTFDVT
+481 ISPGGPGINTYDATVT
-495 VNRGGEPVTDAR
+495 RGGVPVTGAR
-507 VTMQA
+507 VTIQA
-512 ASPLRDVRGPWSALQ
+512 ASPERDMRAPWSAFE
-527 PLDSGGY
+527 PLDNGGY
-534 TTVNADI
+534 ATVNADI
-541 DREGLWWTLIDIA
+541 DRDGMWWTLIDVT
-554 TPDGETTRAAFTFD
+554 TPDGETARAAFTFD
-568 VQPDAAVDATI
+568 VTSDATI
-579 PLNVVQAGALA
+579 EAAIPLNPAQAGALV

-602 AWRALYRRLDLSPQ
+602 VWRALHRRLDLSPQ
-616 AVTIAIVA
+616 AVTLVIVT
-624 LIGSSAALLAGY
+624 LIGSGAALLAGY

-645 YFATINPPPQFINPT
+645 YLDTVNPPPQIVNPT
-660 LPDAESLERG
+660 LPDAGSLGRG
-670 AELFASACAAWTPDS
+670 AVLFDSACAGWIPDS
-685 PGWEALAL
+685 PGWEALTA

-709 GFRGLPPCDTLS
+709 GFRGLPPCATLT

-734 VLRSG
+734 VLRTG

>member
-1 MPMTRRI
+1 MTRRI
-8 VLLNALLIAGALLT
+8 LLLT
-22 FGASAHGFLVRAV
+22 VLVISGGLLSFGASAHGFLVRAV

-61 SSLTVRTPAGE
+61 SSLTVRTPSGE
-72 VIAEGGSDPDNSALL
+72 VIAEGGSDPDNTALL
-87 TASLPPNLPDG
+87 SATLPPNLPDG

-122 VGAEVAGIGSGV
+122 VGAEVAGVGSGV
-134 DASVNVIEAIWRAL
+134 ETGVNVIEAVWRAL
-148 TAIGLIVSFGTVGL
+148 TAIGLIVSFGAAGL

-175 HPAGGL
+175 HPAGAL
-181 PPRVMNRLEL
+181 PPRVMNRLTL
-191 ILAVA
+191 ILAVG
-196 LGVTLAAQI
+196 LGLTIIVQI
-205 AALLQQTMT
+205 AALLQQAVT

-219 FGLVMSQS
+219 FGLVLSQS

-247 VVGLVAIMIAAG
+247 VVMLCAVMIAAAF
-259 WINRR
+259 INRR

-277 VWGLALALGSMSV
+277 VWGLALALGSLSV

-297 RAAAWAAVFND
+297 RAAAWAAVIND

-324 LAAVLPAALRPLDR
+324 LVAVLPAALRPLDR
-338 EPARKALLA
+338 ESARKALLA

-359 LFIVIATGAFSASLW
+359 LFIVVATGVFSASLW
-374 VRPADL
+374 VRPASL
-380 VTSTYGVTLLVKVA
+380 VASSYGLSLLVKVA

-409 LNPLRFERWAGW
+409 LNPQRFERWAGW
-421 VERLGGWRR
+421 VDRLGGWRR
-430 TLPIEAAFGVLAVAG
+430 TLRIEAAFGVLALVG

-458 DALVAVAPL
+458 DALIAVAPL
-467 AAEQTVDDLTIALS
+467 TAEQTVDGLTVSLS
-481 ISPGGPGVNTFDVT
+481 ISPGGPGINTYDATVT
-495 VNRGGEPVTDAR
+495 RGGVPVTGAR
-507 VTMQA
+507 VTIQA
-512 ASPLRDVRGPWSALQ
+512 ASPERDMRAPWSAFE
-527 PLDSGGY
+527 PLDNGGY
-534 TTVNADI
+534 ATVNADI
-541 DREGLWWTLIDIA
+541 DRDGMWWTLIDVT
-554 TPDGETTRAAFTFD
+554 TPDGETARAAFTFD
-568 VQPDAAVDATI
+568 VTSDATI
-579 PLNVVQAGALA
+579 EAAIPLNPAQAGALV

-602 AWRALYRRLDLSPQ
+602 VWRALHRRLDLSPQ
-616 AVTIAIVA
+616 AVTLVIVT
-624 LIGSSAALLAGY
+624 LIGSGAALLAGY

-645 YFATINPPPQFINPT
+645 YLDTVNPPPQIVNPT
-660 LPDAESLERG
+660 LPDAGSLGRG
-670 AELFASACAAWTPDS
+670 AVLFDSACAGWIPDS
-685 PGWEALAL
+685 PGWEALTA

-709 GFRGLPPCDTLS
+709 GFRGLPPCATLT

-734 VLRSG
+734 VLRTG

>member
-1 MPMTRRI
+1 MTRRI
-8 VLLNALLIAGALLT
+8 LLLT
-22 FGASAHGFLVRAV
+22 VLVISGGLLSFGASAHGFLVRAV

-61 SSLTVRTPAGE
+61 SSLTVRTPSGE
-72 VIAEGGSDPDNSALL
+72 VIAEGGSDPDNTALL
-87 TASLPPNLPDG
+87 SATLPPNLPDG

-122 VGAEVAGIGSGV
+122 VGAEVAGVGSGV
-134 DASVNVIEAIWRAL
+134 ETGVNVIEAVWRAL
-148 TAIGLIVSFGTVGL
+148 TAIGLIVSFGAAGL

-175 HPAGGL
+175 HPAGAL
-181 PPRVMNRLEL
+181 PPRVMNRLTL
-191 ILAVA
+191 ILAVG
-196 LGVTLAAQI
+196 LGLTIIVQI
-205 AALLQQTMT
+205 AALLQQAVT

-219 FGLVMSQS
+219 FGLVLSQS

-247 VVGLVAIMIAAG
+247 VVMLCAVMIAAAF
-259 WINRR
+259 INRR

-277 VWGLALALGSMSV
+277 VWGLALALGSLSV

-297 RAAAWAAVFND
+297 RAAAWAAVIND

-324 LAAVLPAALRPLDR
+324 LVAVLPAALRPLDR
-338 EPARKALLA
+338 ESARKALLA

-359 LFIVIATGAFSASLW
+359 LFIVVATGVFSASLW
-374 VRPADL
+374 VRPASL
-380 VTSTYGVTLLVKVA
+380 VASSYGLSLLVKVA

-409 LNPLRFERWAGW
+409 LNPQRFERWAGW
-421 VERLGGWRR
+421 VDRLGGWRR
-430 TLPIEAAFGVLAVAG
+430 TLRIEAAFGVLALVG

-458 DALVAVAPL
+458 DALIAVAPL
-467 AAEQTVDDLTIALS
+467 TAEQTVDGLTMSLS
-481 ISPGGPGVNTFDVT
+481 ISPGGPGINTYDATVT
-495 VNRGGEPVTDAR
+495 RGGVPVTGAR
-507 VTMQA
+507 VTIQA
-512 ASPLRDVRGPWSALQ
+512 ASPERDMRAPWSAFE
-527 PLDSGGY
+527 PLDNGGY
-534 TTVNADI
+534 ATVNADI
-541 DREGLWWTLIDIA
+541 DRDGVWWTLIDVA
-554 TPDGETTRAAFTFD
+554 TPDGETARAAFTFD
-568 VQPDAAVDATI
+568 VTSDATI
-579 PLNVVQAGALA
+579 EAAIPLNPAQAGALV

-602 AWRALYRRLDLSPQ
+602 VWRALHRRLDLSPQ
-616 AVTIAIVA
+616 AVTLVIVT
-624 LIGSSAALLAGY
+624 LIGSGAALLAGY

-645 YFATINPPPQFINPT
+645 YLDTVNPPPQIVNPT
-660 LPDAESLERG
+660 LPDAGSLGRG
-670 AELFASACAAWTPDS
+670 AVLFDSACAGWIPDS
-685 PGWEALAL
+685 PGWEALTA

-700 EELFAFTRD
+700 EELFVFTRD
-709 GFRGLPPCDTLS
+709 GFRGLPPCATLT

-734 VLRSG
+734 VLRTG

>member
-1 MPMTRRI
+1 MTRRI
-8 VLLNALLIAGALLT
+8 LLLT
-22 FGASAHGFLVRAV
+22 VLVISGGLLSFGASAHGFLVRAV

-61 SSLTVRTPAGE
+61 SSLTVRTPSGE
-72 VIAEGGSDPDNSALL
+72 VIAEGGSDPDNTALL
-87 TASLPPNLPDG
+87 SATLPPNLPDG

-122 VGAEVAGIGSGV
+122 VGAEVAGVGSGV
-134 DASVNVIEAIWRAL
+134 ETGVNVIEAVWRAL
-148 TAIGLIVSFGTVGL
+148 TAIGLIVSFGAAGL

-175 HPAGGL
+175 HPAGAL
-181 PPRVMNRLEL
+181 PPRVMNRLTL
-191 ILAVA
+191 ILAVG
-196 LGVTLAAQI
+196 LGLTIIVQI
-205 AALLQQTMT
+205 AALLQQAVT

-219 FGLVMSQS
+219 FGLVLSQS

-247 VVGLVAIMIAAG
+247 VVMLCAVMIAAAF
-259 WINRR
+259 INRR

-277 VWGLALALGSMSV
+277 VWGLALALGSLSV

-297 RAAAWAAVFND
+297 RAAAWAAVIND

-324 LAAVLPAALRPLDR
+324 LVAVLPAALRPLDR
-338 EPARKALLA
+338 ESARKALLA

-359 LFIVIATGAFSASLW
+359 LFIVVATGVFSASLW
-374 VRPADL
+374 VRPASL
-380 VTSTYGVTLLVKVA
+380 VASSYGLSLLVKVA

-409 LNPLRFERWAGW
+409 LNPQRFERWAGW
-421 VERLGGWRR
+421 VDRLGGWRH
-430 TLPIEAAFGVLAVAG
+430 TLRIEAAFGVLALAG

-458 DALVAVAPL
+458 DALIAVAPL
-467 AAEQTVDDLTIALS
+467 TAEQTVDGLTVSLS
-481 ISPGGPGVNTFDVT
+481 ISPGGPGINTYDATVT
-495 VNRGGEPVTDAR
+495 RGGVPVTGAR
-507 VTMQA
+507 VTIQA
-512 ASPLRDVRGPWSALQ
+512 ASPERDMRAPWSAFE
-527 PLDSGGY
+527 PLDNGGY
-534 TTVNADI
+534 ATVNADI
-541 DREGLWWTLIDIA
+541 DRDGMWWTLIDVT
-554 TPDGETTRAAFTFD
+554 TPDGETARAAFTFD
-568 VQPDAAVDATI
+568 VTSDATI
-579 PLNVVQAGALA
+579 EAAIPLNPAQAGALV

-602 AWRALYRRLDLSPQ
+602 VWRALHRRLDLSPQ
-616 AVTIAIVA
+616 AVTLVIVT
-624 LIGSSAALLAGY
+624 LIGSGAALLAGY

-645 YFATINPPPQFINPT
+645 YLDTVNPPPQIVNPT
-660 LPDAESLERG
+660 LPDAGSLGRG
-670 AELFASACAAWTPDS
+670 AVLFDSACAGWIPDS
-685 PGWEALAL
+685 SGWEALTA

-700 EELFAFTRD
+700 EELFVFTRD
-709 GFRGLPPCDTLS
+709 GFRGLPPCATLT

-734 VLRSG
+734 VLRTG

>member
-1 MPMTRRI
+1 MTRRI
-8 VLLNALLIAGALLT
+8 LLLT
-22 FGASAHGFLVRAV
+22 VLVISGGLLSFGASAHGFLVRAV

-61 SSLTVRTPAGE
+61 SSLTVRTPSGE
-72 VIAEGGSDPDNSALL
+72 VIAEGGSDPDNTALL
-87 TASLPPNLPDG
+87 SATLPPNLPDG

-122 VGAEVAGIGSGV
+122 VGAEVAGVGSGV
-134 DASVNVIEAIWRAL
+134 ETGVNVIEAVWRAL
-148 TAIGLIVSFGTVGL
+148 TAIGLIVSFGAAGL

-175 HPAGGL
+175 HPAGAL
-181 PPRVMNRLEL
+181 PPRVMNRLTL
-191 ILAVA
+191 ILAVG
-196 LGVTLAAQI
+196 LGLTIIVQI
-205 AALLQQTMT
+205 AALLQQAVT

-219 FGLVMSQS
+219 FGLVLSQS

-247 VVGLVAIMIAAG
+247 VVMLCAVMIAAAF
-259 WINRR
+259 INRR

-277 VWGLALALGSMSV
+277 VWGLALALGSLSV

-297 RAAAWAAVFND
+297 RAAAWAAVIND

-324 LAAVLPAALRPLDR
+324 LVAVLPAALRPLDR
-338 EPARKALLA
+338 ESARKALLA

-359 LFIVIATGAFSASLW
+359 LFIVVATGVFSASLW
-374 VRPADL
+374 VRPASL
-380 VTSTYGVTLLVKVA
+380 VASSYGLSLLVKVA

-409 LNPLRFERWAGW
+409 LNPQRFERWAGW
-421 VERLGGWRR
+421 VDRLGGWRH
-430 TLPIEAAFGVLAVAG
+430 TLRIEAAFGVLALAG

-458 DALVAVAPL
+458 DALIAVAPL
-467 AAEQTVDDLTIALS
+467 TAEQTVDGLTMSLS
-481 ISPGGPGVNTFDVT
+481 ISPGGPGINTYDATVT
-495 VNRGGEPVTDAR
+495 RGGVPVTGAR
-507 VTMQA
+507 VTIQA
-512 ASPLRDVRGPWSALQ
+512 ASPERDMRAPWSAFE
-527 PLDSGGY
+527 PLDNGGY
-534 TTVNADI
+534 ATVNADI
-541 DREGLWWTLIDIA
+541 DRDGVWWTLIDVT
-554 TPDGETTRAAFTFD
+554 TPDGETARAAFTFD
-568 VQPDAAVDATI
+568 VTSDATI
-579 PLNVVQAGALA
+579 EAAIPLNPAQAGALV

-602 AWRALYRRLDLSPQ
+602 VWRALHRRLDLSPQ
-616 AVTIAIVA
+616 AVTLVIVT
-624 LIGSSAALLAGY
+624 LIGSGAALLAGY

-645 YFATINPPPQFINPT
+645 YLDTVNPPPQIVNPT
-660 LPDAESLERG
+660 LPDAGSLGRG
-670 AELFASACAAWTPDS
+670 AVLFDSACAGWIPDS
-685 PGWEALAL
+685 PGWEALTA

-700 EELFAFTRD
+700 EELFVFTRD
-709 GFRGLPPCDTLS
+709 GFRGLPPCATLT

-734 VLRSG
+734 VLRTG

>member
-1 MPMTRRI
+1 MTRRI
-8 VLLNALLIAGALLT
+8 LLLT
-22 FGASAHGFLVRAV
+22 VLVISGGLLSFGASAHGFLVRAV

-61 SSLTVRTPAGE
+61 SSLTVRTPSGE
-72 VIAEGGSDPDNSALL
+72 VIAEGGSDPDNTALL
-87 TASLPPNLPDG
+87 SATLPPNLPDG

-122 VGAEVAGIGSGV
+122 VGAEVAGVGSGV
-134 DASVNVIEAIWRAL
+134 ETGVNVIEAVWRAL
-148 TAIGLIVSFGTVGL
+148 TAIGLIVSFGAAGL

-175 HPAGGL
+175 HPAGAL
-181 PPRVMNRLEL
+181 PPRVMNRLTL
-191 ILAVA
+191 ILAVG
-196 LGVTLAAQI
+196 LGLTIIVQI
-205 AALLQQTMT
+205 AALLQQAVT

-219 FGLVMSQS
+219 FGLVLSQS

-247 VVGLVAIMIAAG
+247 VVMLCAVMIAAAF
-259 WINRR
+259 INRR

-277 VWGLALALGSMSV
+277 VWGLALALGSLSV

-297 RAAAWAAVFND
+297 RAAAWAAVIND

-324 LAAVLPAALRPLDR
+324 LVAVLPAALRPLDR
-338 EPARKALLA
+338 ESARKALLA

-359 LFIVIATGAFSASLW
+359 LFIVVATGVFSASLW
-374 VRPADL
+374 VRPASL
-380 VTSTYGVTLLVKVA
+380 VASSYGLSLLVKVA

-409 LNPLRFERWAGW
+409 LNPQRFERWAGW
-421 VERLGGWRR
+421 VDRLGGWRR
-430 TLPIEAAFGVLAVAG
+430 TLRIEAAFGVLALVG

-458 DALVAVAPL
+458 DALIAVAPL
-467 AAEQTVDDLTIALS
+467 TAEQTVDGLTVSLS
-481 ISPGGPGVNTFDVT
+481 ISPGGPGINTYDATVT
-495 VNRGGEPVTDAR
+495 RGGVPVTGAR
-507 VTMQA
+507 VTIQA
-512 ASPLRDVRGPWSALQ
+512 ASPERDMRAPWSAFE
-527 PLDSGGY
+527 PLDNGGY
-534 TTVNADI
+534 ATVNADI
-541 DREGLWWTLIDIA
+541 DRDGMWWTLIDVT
-554 TPDGETTRAAFTFD
+554 TPDGETARAAFTFD
-568 VQPDAAVDATI
+568 VTSDATI
-579 PLNVVQAGALA
+579 EAAIPLNPAQAGALV

-602 AWRALYRRLDLSPQ
+602 VWRALHRRLDLSPQ
-616 AVTIAIVA
+616 AVTLVIVT
-624 LIGSSAALLAGY
+624 LIGSGAALLAGY

-645 YFATINPPPQFINPT
+645 YLDTVNPPPQIVNPT
-660 LPDAESLERG
+660 LPDAGSLGRG
-670 AELFASACAAWTPDS
+670 AVLFDSACAGWIPDS
-685 PGWEALAL
+685 SGWEALTA

-709 GFRGLPPCDTLS
+709 GFRGLPPCATLT

-734 VLRSG
+734 VLRTG

>member
-1 MPMTRRI
+1 MTRRI
-8 VLLNALLIAGALLT
+8 LLLT
-22 FGASAHGFLVRAV
+22 VLVISGGLLSFGASAHGFLVRAV

-61 SSLTVRTPAGE
+61 SSLTVRTPSGE
-72 VIAEGGSDPDNSALL
+72 VIAEGGSDPDNTALL
-87 TASLPPNLPDG
+87 SATLPPNLPDG

-122 VGAEVAGIGSGV
+122 VGAEVAGVGSGV
-134 DASVNVIEAIWRAL
+134 ETGVNVIEAVWRAL
-148 TAIGLIVSFGTVGL
+148 TAIGLIVSFGAAGL

-175 HPAGGL
+175 HPAGAL
-181 PPRVMNRLEL
+181 PPRVMNRLTL
-191 ILAVA
+191 ILAVG
-196 LGVTLAAQI
+196 LGLTIIVQI
-205 AALLQQTMT
+205 AALLQQAVT

-219 FGLVMSQS
+219 FGLVLSQS

-247 VVGLVAIMIAAG
+247 VVMLCAVMIAAAF
-259 WINRR
+259 INRR

-277 VWGLALALGSMSV
+277 VWGLALALGSLSV

-297 RAAAWAAVFND
+297 RAAAWAAVIND

-324 LAAVLPAALRPLDR
+324 LVAVLPAALRPLDR
-338 EPARKALLA
+338 ESARKALLA

-359 LFIVIATGAFSASLW
+359 LFIVVATGVFSASLW
-374 VRPADL
+374 VRPASL
-380 VTSTYGVTLLVKVA
+380 VASSYGLSLLVKVA

-409 LNPLRFERWAGW
+409 LNPQRFERWAGW
-421 VERLGGWRR
+421 VDRLGGWRH
-430 TLPIEAAFGVLAVAG
+430 TLRIEAAFGVLALAG

-458 DALVAVAPL
+458 DALIAVAPL
-467 AAEQTVDDLTIALS
+467 TAEQTVDGLTVSLS
-481 ISPGGPGVNTFDVT
+481 ISPGGPGINTYDATVT
-495 VNRGGEPVTDAR
+495 RGGVPVTGAR
-507 VTMQA
+507 VTIQA
-512 ASPLRDVRGPWSALQ
+512 ASPERDMRAPWSAFE
-527 PLDSGGY
+527 PLDNGGY
-534 TTVNADI
+534 ATVNADI
-541 DREGLWWTLIDIA
+541 DRDGMWWTLIDVT
-554 TPDGETTRAAFTFD
+554 TPDGETARAAFTFD
-568 VQPDAAVDATI
+568 VTSDATI
-579 PLNVVQAGALA
+579 EAAIPLNPAQAGALV

-602 AWRALYRRLDLSPQ
+602 VWRALHRRLDLSPQ
-616 AVTIAIVA
+616 AVTLVIVT
-624 LIGSSAALLAGY
+624 LIGSGAALLAGY

-645 YFATINPPPQFINPT
+645 YLDTVNPPPQIVNPT
-660 LPDAESLERG
+660 LPDAGSLGRG
-670 AELFASACAAWTPDS
+670 AVLFDSACAGWIPDS
-685 PGWEALAL
+685 PGWEALTA

-709 GFRGLPPCDTLS
+709 GFRGLPPCATLT

-734 VLRSG
+734 VLRTG

>member
-1 MPMTRRI
+1 MTRRI
-8 VLLNALLIAGALLT
+8 LLLT
-22 FGASAHGFLVRAV
+22 VLVISGGLLSFGASAHGFLVRAV

-61 SSLTVRTPAGE
+61 SSLTVRTPSGE
-72 VIAEGGSDPDNSALL
+72 VIAEGGSDPDNTALL
-87 TASLPPNLPDG
+87 SATLPPNLPDG

-122 VGAEVAGIGSGV
+122 VGAEVAGVGSGV
-134 DASVNVIEAIWRAL
+134 ETGVNVIEAVWRAL
-148 TAIGLIVSFGTVGL
+148 TAIGLIVSFGAAGL

-175 HPAGGL
+175 HPAGAL
-181 PPRVMNRLEL
+181 PPRVMNRLTL
-191 ILAVA
+191 ILAVG
-196 LGVTLAAQI
+196 LGLTIIVQI
-205 AALLQQTMT
+205 AALLQQAVT

-219 FGLVMSQS
+219 FGLVLSQS

-247 VVGLVAIMIAAG
+247 VVMLCAVMIAAAF
-259 WINRR
+259 INRR

-277 VWGLALALGSMSV
+277 VWGLALALGSLSV

-297 RAAAWAAVFND
+297 RAAAWAAVIND

-324 LAAVLPAALRPLDR
+324 LVAVLPAALRPLDR
-338 EPARKALLA
+338 ESARKALLA

-359 LFIVIATGAFSASLW
+359 LFIVVATGVFSASLW
-374 VRPADL
+374 VRPASL
-380 VTSTYGVTLLVKVA
+380 VASSYGLSLLVKVA

-409 LNPLRFERWAGW
+409 LNPQRFERWAGW
-421 VERLGGWRR
+421 VDRLGGWRR
-430 TLPIEAAFGVLAVAG
+430 TLRIEAAFGVLALVG

-458 DALVAVAPL
+458 DALIAVAPL
-467 AAEQTVDDLTIALS
+467 TAEQTVDGLTMSLS
-481 ISPGGPGVNTFDVT
+481 ISPGGPGINTYDATVT
-495 VNRGGEPVTDAR
+495 RGGVPVTGAR
-507 VTMQA
+507 VTIQA
-512 ASPLRDVRGPWSALQ
+512 ASPERDMRAPWSAFE
-527 PLDSGGY
+527 PLDNGGY
-534 TTVNADI
+534 ATVNADI
-541 DREGLWWTLIDIA
+541 DRDGMWWTLIDVT
-554 TPDGETTRAAFTFD
+554 TPDGETARAAFTFD
-568 VQPDAAVDATI
+568 VTSDATI
-579 PLNVVQAGALA
+579 EAAIPLNPAQAGALV

-602 AWRALYRRLDLSPQ
+602 VWRALHRRLDLSPQ
-616 AVTIAIVA
+616 AVTLVIVT
-624 LIGSSAALLAGY
+624 LIGSGAALLAGY

-645 YFATINPPPQFINPT
+645 YLDTVNPPPQIVNPT
-660 LPDAESLERG
+660 LPDAGSLGRG
-670 AELFASACAAWTPDS
+670 AVLFDSACAGWIPDS
-685 PGWEALAL
+685 SGWEALTA

-709 GFRGLPPCDTLS
+709 GFRGLPPCATLT

-734 VLRSG
+734 VLRTG